1 MGEELAQYQA
11 NSTASTTITQ
21 LGDQERVPDV
31 LFEYRQQ
38 FCQKKIERK
47 LRNSKKTQYIPIV
60 PNQIVEGQ
68 LSDSEAETETETDKL
83 KAEID
88 SLKRQLSEKD
98 SEYYTAENQ
107 ARVEHFAVLENLV
120 FTITSRILQILMK
133 QIDRFLA
140 KILIYI

>member
-1 MGEELAQYQA
+1 M
-11 NSTASTTITQ
+11 
-21 LGDQERVPDV
+21 
-31 LFEYRQQ
+31 
-38 FCQKKIERK
+38 
-47 LRNSKKTQYIPIV
+47 

-107 ARVEHFAVLENLV
+107 ARG
-120 FTITSRILQILMK
+120 
-133 QIDRFLA
+133 
-140 KILIYI
+140 

>member
-1 MGEELAQYQA
+1 M
-11 NSTASTTITQ
+11 
-21 LGDQERVPDV
+21 
-31 LFEYRQQ
+31 
-38 FCQKKIERK
+38 
-47 LRNSKKTQYIPIV
+47 

-107 ARVEHFAVLENLV
+107 ARVEHFA
-120 FTITSRILQILMK
+120 I
-133 QIDRFLA
+133 
-140 KILIYI
+140 IYIILRVLMVHVEKVCS

>member
-1 MGEELAQYQA
+1 M
-11 NSTASTTITQ
+11 
-21 LGDQERVPDV
+21 
-31 LFEYRQQ
+31 
-38 FCQKKIERK
+38 
-47 LRNSKKTQYIPIV
+47 

-107 ARVEHFAVLENLV
+107 HTDETHERITEGPLDDTEFGNSVFVADERVEALEREREELIQAKND
-120 FTITSRILQILMK
+120 QIEELKRGFKFHLYEYKCHCSAPPTFIVTYLNMNS
-133 QIDRFLA
+133 
-140 KILIYI
+140 